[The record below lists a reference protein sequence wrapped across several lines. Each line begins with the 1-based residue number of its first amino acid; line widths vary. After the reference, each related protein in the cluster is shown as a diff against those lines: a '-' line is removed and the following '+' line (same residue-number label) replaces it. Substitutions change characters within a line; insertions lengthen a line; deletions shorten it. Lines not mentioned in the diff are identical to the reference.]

1 MDIEEF
7 RRKGRIIQERTTEE
21 ITEEYRILITEYRK
35 KYFYQIIET
44 IQSYLRGIPEYRIE
58 EWIEEYLISEMK
70 SEGYRQ
76 FNKMHDSLETEFDS
90 MYRSFS
96 SNRNIP
102 RNIELYEESLNA
114 IVRRTTPEWLEDL
127 STEFIQQ
134 ITRKIEYYNM
144 SFLGIDDRTLYR
156 NIENISFEL
165 KGTLRRINNQF
176 QEEYAQMIKSEI
188 KKNTREIENNMH
200 SIKINNQE
208 IPQEYIS
215 NIQRILNYQGY
226 RLIKHND
233 KTYIQDKTTQEMF
246 EVTYDS
252 NYNVIKTT
260 NGNLGIKIQGDSTT
274 IVDINKNNM
283 MSRDMINFE
292 MSNSKRQ
299 FRIKITQGFVGY
311 EFEYGNKK
319 ITDLAQISAIIDSI
333 KTKVPSYYEEL
344 LKDKDFQQLS
354 SKLDQYEKDHQ
365 EIYVDKT
372 DNRVKV
378 NPQTKETVAFKLRLF
393 GYDLQEKED
402 GLYAINLKTQEEHKI
417 KAFSNGFGFEDKK
430 AYELNF
436 NTDLTIRTPDVIIPN
451 HIEFHQGQNNLF
463 VDRNLTRFNVFIG
476 NTAYKIEITDKGI
489 IATARD
495 KDNQLLFMS
504 DTEILNAIKVV
515 FPYVEEYI
523 QSKTNKQNKAEQTFN
538 GLTNQQEISSVTL
551 KRR

>member
-127 STEFIQQ
+127 SKEFIQQ

-176 QEEYAQMIKSEI
+176 QEEYAQIIKSEI
-188 KKNTREIENNMH
+188 NKNTREIENNMH

-283 MSRDMINFE
+283 ISRDMINFE

-319 ITDLAQISAIIDSI
+319 ITDLAQISAIIDSV

-344 LKDKDFQQLS
+344 LKDKDFQELS

-402 GLYAINLKTQEEHKI
+402 GLYAIDLKTQEEHKI
-417 KAFSNGFGFEDKK
+417 KAFSNSFGFEDKK

-489 IATARD
+489 RATARD
-495 KDNQLLFMS
+495 IDNQLLFMS